1 MTVNEILENMDLENE
16 INAIRRT
23 LHQNP
28 CVSEHEEE
36 TVKFLASKLDELGI
50 AYEIILD
57 GCSIVAT
64 LEGGK
69 PGPVVGVRGDI
80 DALPIKEETGLRF
93 ASKKEGIM
101 HACGHDAHATIL
113 LGTAKVLASMKEE
126 LSGTV
131 KFFFQPAEESIGG
144 AQRMIAAG
152 CLENPHVDYVVGL
165 HVSPLFK
172 AGEIG
177 VKYGKGYAASDMIDI
192 RIRGKSS
199 HGAHPDKGVDAIIV
213 AANILNT
220 IQTVVSRRVAP
231 EESAVCSF
239 GKIVG
244 GTVRNQIADTVTLN
258 GIIRTLDPKQ
268 RVFVREQ
275 VQKIAESV
283 ASAMGGEAEF
293 ILMESYGPLMNND
306 AVVEVVEKN
315 AIQLLGKENVIREKN
330 PNLGTEDFSYFALER
345 PACFFHLG
353 CYNEKMG
360 ERVDLHNCRFNID
373 ESCLKIGVAMQV
385 KNVLS
390 LLNGEAKE

>member
-16 INAIRRT
+16 IIAIRRT

-36 TVKFLASKLDELGI
+36 TVKFLASKLGELGI

-80 DALPIKEETGLRF
+80 DALPIKEETGLPF

-101 HACGHDAHATIL
+101 HACGHDAHAAIL

>member
-1 MTVNEILENMDLENE
+1 MNVNEIMNQVDFERELIE
-16 INAIRRT
+16 IRRT
-23 LHQNP
+23 IHENP

-36 TVKFLASKLDELGI
+36 TVKYLASKLDEYGI
-50 AYEIILD
+50 PYEVILD

-80 DALPIKEETGLRF
+80 DALPIKEETGLPF
-93 ASKKEGIM
+93 ASKNEGIM

-113 LGTAKVLASMKEE
+113 LGTAKALASMKEE
-126 LSGTV
+126 LTGTV

-144 AQRMIAAG
+144 AERMIAAG

-172 AGEIG
+172 CGEIG

-192 RIRGKSS
+192 RIKGKSS
-199 HGAHPDKGVDAIIV
+199 HGAHPDKGVDAIII
-213 AANILNT
+213 AANVLST
-220 IQTVVSRRVAP
+220 IQTVISRRVAP
-231 EESAVCSF
+231 EESAVVSF
-239 GKIVG
+239 GKIAG

-258 GIIRTLDPKQ
+258 GIIRTLDPQQ
-268 RVFVREQ
+268 RVFVREA
-275 VQKIAESV
+275 VKSIAESV

-293 ILMESYGPLMNND
+293 ILMPSYGPLMNND
-306 AVVEVVEKN
+306 AVVEVVEQN
-315 AIQLLGKENVIREKN
+315 AVEVVGKENVIREKN

-353 CYNEKMG
+353 CYNEEMG
-360 ERVDLHNCRFNID
+360 ERVDLHNSTFDID
-373 ESCLKIGVAMQV
+373 ENCLKIGVEMQV
-385 KNVLS
+385 RNVLA
-390 LLNGEAKE
+390 LLNREE

>member
-1 MTVNEILENMDLENE
+1 MNVNEIMNQVDFERELIE
-16 INAIRRT
+16 IRRT
-23 LHQNP
+23 IHENP

-36 TVKFLASKLDELGI
+36 TVKYLASKLDEYGI
-50 AYEIILD
+50 PYEIILD

-80 DALPIKEETGLRF
+80 DALPIKEETGLPF
-93 ASKKEGIM
+93 ASKNEGIM

-113 LGTAKVLASMKEE
+113 LGTAKALASMKEE
-126 LSGTV
+126 LTGTV

-144 AQRMIAAG
+144 AERMIAAG

-172 AGEIG
+172 CGEIG

-192 RIRGKSS
+192 RIKGKSS
-199 HGAHPDKGVDAIIV
+199 HGAHPDKGVDAIII
-213 AANILNT
+213 AANVLST
-220 IQTVVSRRVAP
+220 IQTVISRRVAP
-231 EESAVCSF
+231 EESAVVSF
-239 GKIVG
+239 GKIAG

-258 GIIRTLDPKQ
+258 GIIRTLDPQQ
-268 RVFVREQ
+268 RVFVREA
-275 VQKIAESV
+275 VKSIAESV

-293 ILMESYGPLMNND
+293 ILMPSYGPLMNND
-306 AVVEVVEKN
+306 AVVEVVEQN
-315 AIQLLGKENVIREKN
+315 AVEVVGKENVIREKN

-353 CYNEKMG
+353 CYNEEMG
-360 ERVDLHNCRFNID
+360 ERVDLHNSTFDID
-373 ESCLKIGVAMQV
+373 ENCLKIGVEMQV
-385 KNVLS
+385 RNVLA
-390 LLNGEAKE
+390 LLNREE

>member
-1 MTVNEILENMDLENE
+1 MTVNDILTSKEFEQEI
-16 INAIRRT
+16 IAIRRNI
-23 LHQNP
+23 HENP

-36 TVKFLASKLDELGI
+36 TVKFLASKLDEIGI
-50 AYEIILD
+50 PYEVILD

-64 LEGGK
+64 LEGSK

-80 DALPIKEETGLRF
+80 DALPIHEETGLPF
-93 ASKKEGIM
+93 ASKNEGIM

-113 LGTAKVLASMKEE
+113 LGTAKALASMKEE
-126 LSGTV
+126 LTGIV

-144 AQRMIAAG
+144 AERMIQAG

-192 RIRGKSS
+192 RIKGKSC

-213 AANILNT
+213 AANILST
-220 IQTVVSRRVAP
+220 IQSVVSRRVAP
-231 EESAVCSF
+231 EESAVVSF

-258 GIIRTLDPKQ
+258 GIIRTLDPQQ
-268 RVFVREQ
+268 RVFVRES
-275 VQKIAESV
+275 VKKIAESV
-283 ASAMGGEAEF
+283 AAGMDAEAEF
-293 ILMESYGPLMNND
+293 ILMESYGPLMNSD
-306 AVVEVVEKN
+306 AVVEVVENN
-315 AIQLLGKENVIREKN
+315 AIELVGKENVIREKN

-345 PACFFHLG
+345 PSCFFHLG
-353 CYNEKMG
+353 CYNENMG
-360 ERVDLHNCRFNID
+360 DRVDLHNSRFDID
-373 ESCLKIGVAMQV
+373 ESCLKLGVAMQV
-385 KNVLS
+385 KNVLA
-390 LLNGEAKE
+390 LLNREE

>member
-16 INAIRRT
+16 IIAIRRT

-80 DALPIKEETGLRF
+80 DALPIKEETGLPF

-101 HACGHDAHATIL
+101 HACGHDAHAAIL

>member
-1 MTVNEILENMDLENE
+1 MNMNDIMGHGDFERELIE
-16 INAIRRT
+16 IRRT
-23 LHQNP
+23 IHENP

-36 TVKFLASKLDELGI
+36 TVKYLASKLDEYGI
-50 AYEIILD
+50 PYEIILD

-80 DALPIKEETGLRF
+80 DALPIKEETGLPF
-93 ASKKEGIM
+93 ASKNEGIM

-113 LGTAKVLASMKEE
+113 LGTAKALASMKEE
-126 LSGTV
+126 LTGTV

-144 AQRMIAAG
+144 AERMIAAG

-172 AGEIG
+172 CGEIG

-192 RIRGKSS
+192 RIKGKSS
-199 HGAHPDKGVDAIIV
+199 HGAHPDKGVDAIII
-213 AANILNT
+213 AANVLST
-220 IQTVVSRRVAP
+220 IQTVISRRVAP
-231 EESAVCSF
+231 EESAVVSF
-239 GKIVG
+239 GKIAG

-258 GIIRTLDPKQ
+258 GIIRTLDPQQ
-268 RVFVREQ
+268 RVFVREA
-275 VQKIAESV
+275 VKSIAESV

-293 ILMESYGPLMNND
+293 ILMPSYGPLMNND
-306 AVVEVVEKN
+306 AVVEVVEQN
-315 AIQLLGKENVIREKN
+315 AVEVVGKENVIREKN

-353 CYNEKMG
+353 CYNEEMG
-360 ERVDLHNCRFNID
+360 ERVDLHNSTFDID
-373 ESCLKIGVAMQV
+373 ENCLKIGVEMQV
-385 KNVLS
+385 RNVLA
-390 LLNGEAKE
+390 LLNREE

>member
-1 MTVNEILENMDLENE
+1 MNMNDIMGHGDFERELIE
-16 INAIRRT
+16 IRRT
-23 LHQNP
+23 IHENP

-36 TVKFLASKLDELGI
+36 TVKYLATKLDEYGI
-50 AYEIILD
+50 PYEIILD

-80 DALPIKEETGLRF
+80 DALPIKEETGLPF
-93 ASKKEGIM
+93 ASKNEGIM

-113 LGTAKVLASMKEE
+113 LGTAKALASMKEK
-126 LSGTV
+126 LTGTV

-144 AQRMIAAG
+144 AERMIAAG

-172 AGEIG
+172 CGEIG

-192 RIRGKSS
+192 RIKGKSS
-199 HGAHPDKGVDAIIV
+199 HGAHPDKGVDAIII
-213 AANILNT
+213 AANVLST
-220 IQTVVSRRVAP
+220 IQTVISRRVAP
-231 EESAVCSF
+231 EESAVVSF
-239 GKIVG
+239 GKIAG

-258 GIIRTLDPKQ
+258 GIIRTLDPQQ
-268 RVFVREQ
+268 RVFVREA
-275 VQKIAESV
+275 VKSIAESV

-293 ILMESYGPLMNND
+293 ILMPSYGPLMNND
-306 AVVEVVEKN
+306 AVVEVVEQN
-315 AIQLLGKENVIREKN
+315 AVEVVGKENVIREKN

-353 CYNEKMG
+353 CYNEEMG
-360 ERVDLHNCRFNID
+360 ERVDLHNSTFDID
-373 ESCLKIGVAMQV
+373 ENCLKIGVEMQV
-385 KNVLS
+385 RNVLA
-390 LLNGEAKE
+390 LLNREE

>member
-1 MTVNEILENMDLENE
+1 MNLNEIMSHGDFERELIE
-16 INAIRRT
+16 IRRT
-23 LHQNP
+23 IHENP

-36 TVKFLASKLDELGI
+36 TVKYLTSKLDEYGI
-50 AYEIILD
+50 PYEIILD

-80 DALPIKEETGLRF
+80 DALPIQEETGLPF
-93 ASKKEGIM
+93 ASKNEGIM

-113 LGTAKVLASMKEE
+113 LGTAKALASMKEE
-126 LSGTV
+126 LTGTV

-144 AQRMIAAG
+144 AERMIAAG

-172 AGEIG
+172 CGEIG

-192 RIRGKSS
+192 RVKGKSS
-199 HGAHPDKGVDAIIV
+199 HGAHPDKGVDAIII
-213 AANILNT
+213 AANILST
-220 IQTVVSRRVAP
+220 IQTVISRRVAP
-231 EESAVCSF
+231 EESAVVSF

-258 GIIRTLDPKQ
+258 GIIRTLDPQQ
-268 RVFVREQ
+268 RVFVRES
-275 VQKIAESV
+275 VKNIAESV

-293 ILMESYGPLMNND
+293 ILMPSYGPLMNDD
-306 AVVEVVEKN
+306 AVVEVVEQN
-315 AIQLLGKENVIREKN
+315 AIEVLGKENVIREKN

-353 CYNEKMG
+353 CYNEEMG
-360 ERVDLHNCRFNID
+360 ERVDLHNSTFDID
-373 ESCLKIGVAMQV
+373 ERCLKIGVEMQV
-385 KNVLS
+385 RNVLA
-390 LLNGEAKE
+390 LLNREE